1 MARKI
6 LLADDSVTA
15 QNMGRRILTDA
26 GYDVITVNNGSAAL
40 KKATEQKPD
49 LIVLDVYM
57 PGYGGLEVCQRLR
70 ETQETARI
78 PVLLTVGK
86 LEPFKPEEAK
96 RVRADAYVIKPF
108 EASELL
114 AALTKLEDR
123 IVPEGAAPKT
133 KNKNFDSSKGEKFG
147 DTETGWKNRLNI
159 PPPARKANATEE
171 EATENSA
178 KETAKS
184 AEPEKTAAVKAE
196 TTSDTQK
203 ENKPEAAA
211 SSSQKLPADITPEE
225 IAALAS
231 AAAVI
236 RQKEGAP
243 ASSPAVAASTPDA
256 SSTAKEVKTEFAVK
270 AESATNAVSEVAA
283 NASSEKNAPSITEK
297 APEKEE
303 KKDTDA
309 SATSAAKAEP
319 ASAPEPAESEVAAV
333 LASLTPVESK
343 ESAKEV
349 PVGAIAQAAAVGA
362 SAFSGPRWIAEE
374 IPLSDQDA
382 SSSLEGEMEKSAQ
395 GKGTASVATTSS
407 SAIESISA
415 TSSQTESA
423 AASAVTGSEKAQEAP
438 PVPAP
443 AVANI
448 STEAVSSSAV
458 ASSAVPSQ
466 EINSTSGTP
475 KEPAALA
482 AAASAQP
489 SAPDAVSTERVKSES
504 AKPAVA
510 GEERQ
515 RESQLAAAWENWQ
528 TVRESILG
536 SQLTS
541 QITEA
546 ASETLKEA
554 QKEAQKEQ
562 AAASTENKTDASSTD
577 KPANPTAIASIVDT
591 VLAELKPK
599 LMEEIARKLG
609 SEKK

>member
-123 IVPEGAAPKT
+123 IVPEGAAPKG

-159 PPPARKANATEE
+159 PPPARKANVPEE

-184 AEPEKTAAVKAE
+184 AEPEKTAAAKAE
-196 TTSDTQK
+196 ATSNTQK

-243 ASSPAVAASTPDA
+243 ASSPTVAASTPDA
-256 SSTAKEVKTEFAVK
+256 SSTAKEVKI
-270 AESATNAVSEVAA
+270 ESAANAVSEVAA
-283 NASSEKNAPSITEK
+283 NASSEKNAPSATEK

-309 SATSAAKAEP
+309 SATSSAKAEP

-395 GKGTASVATTSS
+395 GKSTASVATTSS
-407 SAIESISA
+407 AAVESISA
-415 TSSQTESA
+415 ASSQTESA
-423 AASAVTGSEKAQEAP
+423 AASVIGSEKAQEAP
-438 PVPAP
+438 PAPAP

-448 STEAVSSSAV
+448 STEAVSSSAI

-466 EINSTSGTP
+466 EINSTSSTP

-489 SAPDAVSTERVKSES
+489 SAPDAVSTERIKSES
-504 AKPAVA
+504 AKPA

-554 QKEAQKEQ
+554 QKEQA

-577 KPANPTAIASIVDT
+577 KPTNPTAIASIVDT

>member
-70 ETQETARI
+70 ETQDTARI

-123 IVPEGAAPKT
+123 IVPEGAAPKG
-133 KNKNFDSSKGEKFG
+133 KNKNFDSVKGEKFG

-159 PPPARKANATEE
+159 PPTRKANTAEE
-171 EATENSA
+171 EAAEDAAKESA
-178 KETAKS
+178 KA
-184 AEPEKTAAVKAE
+184 AEPAKPAAKAE
-196 TTSDTQK
+196 DASVPKK
-203 ENKPEAAA
+203 ENKPDTATSPA
-211 SSSQKLPADITPEE
+211 QKLPADITPEE

-231 AAAVI
+231 AAAVV
-236 RQKEGAP
+236 REKGSAP
-243 ASSPAVAASTPDA
+243 ASSPVVPAQASTPEAA
-256 SSTAKEVKTEFAVK
+256 SRPTEPAK
-270 AESATNAVSEVAA
+270 AETETKPEPATNAASEVAVST
-283 NASSEKNAPSITEK
+283 SSEKGASNTSEK
-297 APEKEE
+297 VSQQKEEDKKDE
-303 KKDTDA
+303 KKDADA
-309 SATSAAKAEP
+309 ASPSANAEP

-333 LASLTPVESK
+333 LASLTPAESK
-343 ESAKEV
+343 ESVKEREEI
-349 PVGAIAQAAAVGA
+349 PVGAFAQAVAIGA
-362 SAFSGPRWIAEE
+362 SVPTGPRWIAEE
-374 IPLSDQDA
+374 IPVSGQDS
-382 SSSLEGEMEKSAQ
+382 SSSLEQEMEKSAQ
-395 GKGTASVATTSS
+395 GKAPVTAA
-407 SAIESISA
+407 A
-415 TSSQTESA
+415 TSSAVTENALPSPVQTEPESA
-423 AASAVTGSEKAQEAP
+423 APASASASEKAPESEIASAGEAK
-438 PVPAP
+438 
-443 AVANI
+443 NT
-448 STEAVSSSAV
+448 STEAAAPSASTPEV
-458 ASSAVPSQ
+458 TAASGAPR
-466 EINSTSGTP
+466 
-475 KEPAALA
+475 EPAALA

-489 SAPDAVSTERVKSES
+489 SSDAVSTE
-504 AKPAVA
+504 KPTAVA
-510 GEERQ
+510 DRQ

-536 SQLTS
+536 SQLAS

-554 QKEAQKEQ
+554 QKEHPAGAETK
-562 AAASTENKTDASSTD
+562 ADTSTA
-577 KPANPTAIASIVDT
+577 KPANPTAIASIVDS

-599 LMEEIARKLG
+599 LMEEIARKLE